1 MILKNQEIHNN
12 LTSELRACCCCCCCC
27 IISEMT
33 WCSSII

>member
-1 MILKNQEIHNN
+1 MILKNQVIHNN